1 LEYKGKGSRFRPSGA
16 LLSMTA
22 LATIWSAGPAA
33 ANCDVTSSPNTVSC
47 TADTVTVHNTNTDAA
62 TPSSN
67 DDTQEFTTGGNVT
80 GQIASGVTVSGYGL
94 VINTSEDGSGIN
106 FTNNGAVNQT
116 SNVVF
121 GGLSLLTSTGAIT
134 YNSASG
140 ATIDGTGIASLMLFS
155 QSTSATGDLTAHVNG
170 DITNTGSIGAGTGV
184 ALQSYGPVNI
194 LLDGTGNISGRTGVS
209 VNTLNANSG
218 ASNIT
223 IGGSG
228 NIVITGTSG
237 DGIDIEQGANAG
249 TVTVNRTG
257 SITGVGSGA
266 ANKTGINVRT
276 YGSGG
281 VFITGVGAIS
291 NVGYGIFVSGSTD
304 FTIAPGAS
312 INALTSGIY
321 TLQLGDGTANITSG
335 FDITAAQGSGITA
348 SSGGSG
354 DQTVTVTGGTVSGYS
369 TAVAL
374 YGNGSGNLIF
384 NMSGGTLLTSTNFG
398 SGALNL
404 DQQGTGNATVHQTGG
419 SIGLAATP
427 IVGTGILVH
436 TSAGTIDVTTADVYA
451 TQTAIRTASGGNGSV
466 TIATNGVVNSA
477 SGSAIISTA
486 NAGTTT
492 VTNHGSLY
500 GAGPDAVVNVSSNG
514 TISIDNAAGAVITST
529 LAAPDTRSAII
540 ATSGTQPV
548 TITNS
553 GTIYGLISLGNGS
566 NTITNDGTWTTTGI
580 NYFGGGSTTL
590 SNTGI
595 LNAGNGTEFNSD
607 TLAFTSTGTFVPTGT
622 VTVNGSLSLG
632 GIYQVN
638 LASGGADKTVVYGT
652 ATLTGGI
659 VRAVQ
664 LGGGFVVGQSFVI
677 LTATGGLSGTFSGL
691 NLSGSIAAHL
701 DYDANNALI
710 TVDRVALAGALPNG
724 TINQR
729 NVAGGID
736 AAMNGG
742 AASGNFTPIFSLSG
756 AALASA
762 LDSLSGEV
770 ATGAATTAFQSMNGF
785 VSLLTNTGHSAFG
798 GPAANGG
805 AIGYA
810 DESRVPPAFASAYAA
825 VSPARAARE
834 SQSALDRRWG
844 VWGGSYGSAG
854 KVNGEGAVLGSHDVT
869 PRTYGVVAG
878 ADYRASADTVLG
890 FALGGG
896 GTNWGLSNGL
906 GSGRSDVFQ
915 IGAYGTHKAGAAY
928 LSGALAYAWNDIST
942 NRTVNLA
949 SIDQLNARVNGQTF
963 AGRIEA
969 GYRVATQFVG
979 ITPYAAL
986 QAQSFS
992 TPAYSEVSASGN
1004 GAFALAYASRSTASL
1019 RTELGSRFDKT
1030 VAIGADATL
1039 SLRSQLAW
1047 VHDTNTE
1054 RAMGAVFQAL
1064 PGSAFTVCGAAAPK
1078 DSALLSSGAE
1088 LRFVN
1093 NVTLGARV
1101 SGELAGA
1108 ARGVSAE
1115 GSLRYAW

>member
-1 LEYKGKGSRFRPSGA
+1 MEYKGKGSRFRPSGA

-22 LATIWSAGPAA
+22 LATIWSASPAA
-33 ANCDVTSSPNTVSC
+33 ANCDISSTPNSVSC
-47 TADTVTVHNTNTDAA
+47 TVDTTTVHNTNTDAA
-62 TPSSN
+62 TASSN
-67 DDTQEFTTGGNVT
+67 DDTQQFTTGGNIT
-80 GQIASGVTVSGYGL
+80 GQIASGVTVGGYGL
-94 VINTSEDGSGIN
+94 QISTSEDGSSIN

-116 SNVVF
+116 SNVVI
-121 GGLSLLTSTGAIT
+121 GALYLLTSTGAIT

-140 ATIDGTGIASLMLFS
+140 ATIDGTGIASLSLYS

-170 DITNTGSIGAGTGV
+170 NVTNTGSIGAGYGV
-184 ALQSYGPVNI
+184 LVQSQAAVNI
-194 LLDGTGNISGRTGVS
+194 LVDGTAAITGRTGIAVFG
-209 VNTLNANSG
+209 G
-218 ASNIT
+218 ADT
-223 IGGSG
+223 TVGGSG
-228 NIVITGTSG
+228 NIVYTSANG
-237 DGIDIEQGANAG
+237 DGIVVGHGTNAG
-249 TVTVNRTG
+249 TVTVNHSG
-257 SITGVGSGA
+257 SITGPG
-266 ANKTGINVRT
+266 
-276 YGSGG
+276 GSGG
-281 VFITGVGAIS
+281 GNVGIKVSSDGTGGVFVTGTGVIS
-291 NVGYGIFVSGSTD
+291 NVRVGMSMYGTDD
-304 FTIAPGAS
+304 FTITPGAS
-312 INALTSGIY
+312 ISSTSSGIMV
-321 TLQLGDGTANITSG
+321 LENGSGTVSITSG
-335 FDITAAQGSGITA
+335 YDITV
-348 SSGGSG
+348 SGGSAISTFAFSSG
-354 DQTVTVTGGTVSGYS
+354 SQTVTVTGGRISAYASAVS
-369 TAVAL
+369 L
-374 YGNGSGNLIF
+374 YGEGSSNLIF
-384 NMSGGTLLTSTNFG
+384 NMSGGTLLTSAS
-398 SGALNL
+398 SGATGVNL
-404 DQQGTGNATVHQTGG
+404 DQQDTGNATVNQTGG
-419 SIGLAATP
+419 SIGLADTP

-436 TSAGTIDVTTADVYA
+436 TNAGTIDVTTNDVYA
-451 TQTAIRTASGGNGSV
+451 TQTAIRAATDANASI
-466 TIATNGVVNSA
+466 TIATNGVVRSA
-477 SGSAIISTA
+477 NGSAIISTA
-486 NAGTTT
+486 NSGATT

-500 GAGPDAVVNVSSNG
+500 GAGADAVVRVTSAG
-514 TISIDNAAGAVITST
+514 TISIDNAAGAVISST
-529 LAAPDTRSAII
+529 LAAPETRQAIL

-553 GTIYGLISLGNGS
+553 GSIYGVISLGNGS
-566 NTITNDGTWTTTGI
+566 NTITNDGTWTTNGI

-595 LNAGNGTEFNSD
+595 LNAGNGTEFNGD
-607 TLAFTSTGTFVPTGT
+607 TLAFTSTGTFAPTGT

-632 GIYQVN
+632 GIYQIN
-638 LASGGADKTVVYGT
+638 LASGGADKTVVNGT

-677 LTATGGLSGTFSGL
+677 LTATAGLSGTFSSL
-691 NLSGSIAAHL
+691 DLTGSIKAHL
-701 DYDANNALI
+701 GYDANNASI
-710 TVDRVALAGALPNG
+710 TVDRVALADALPNG

-736 AAMNGG
+736 AALNGG

-785 VSLLTNTGHSAFG
+785 VSLLTNTGHAAFG
-798 GPAANGG
+798 GQAANGG
-805 AIGYA
+805 AMGYA
-810 DESRVPPAFASAYAA
+810 EESRLPPAVASAYAST
-825 VSPARAARE
+825 SPARAARE
-834 SQSALDRRWG
+834 PQSALDRRWG

-854 KVNGEGAVLGSHDVT
+854 KVNGEGAILGSHDVT

-890 FALGGG
+890 FALAGG

-928 LSGALAYAWNDIST
+928 LSGALAYAWNGIST
-942 NRTVNLA
+942 SRAVNLA
-949 SIDQLNARVNGQTF
+949 GVDQLNARVNGQTF

-969 GYRVATQFVG
+969 GYRVPTQFVG

-986 QAQSFS
+986 QAQNFY
-992 TPAYSEVSASGN
+992 TPAYSESAASGT
-1004 GAFALAYASRSTASL
+1004 GSFALAYASRSTATL

-1047 VHDTNTE
+1047 VHDSNTE

-1064 PGSAFTVCGAAAPK
+1064 PGSAFTVYGAAAPK